1 MNNSTQATPSI
12 GIKAVWTMLM
22 SALLDIISLI
32 PQATQEAK
40 GAMDI
45 ISDVRKTAKVYS
57 NALLAEADITASDQ
71 LSALEQA
78 SKPKPKS
85 KKP

>member
-1 MNNSTQATPSI
+1 MNNSTQAAPSI
-12 GIKAVWTMLM
+12 GIKAVWHMMM

-32 PQATQEAK
+32 PQATNEAK

-57 NALLAEADITASDQ
+57 NQLLMEADITASDQ
-71 LSALEQA
+71 LAQLGSTT
-78 SKPKPKS
+78 KPKA
-85 KKP
+85 KPTKA